1 MKTVKRDPKILAFKE
16 ALKKQAPMR
25 NGKSIIFSESKETAD
40 YLESQLKT
48 EFSGQIICFT
58 GSNSAADR
66 EEVIANFDAN
76 AKNPRDDYK
85 LLITTDVLAEGSNL
99 HRANVVINYDIPWNP
114 TRIMQRV
121 GRINR
126 VDTKHD
132 QVHTYTFFPTDQS
145 NDQIKLKE
153 AAEAKI
159 AAFISLLGSDARL
172 LTDSEEVEA
181 HSLFSELLSKETIEG
196 QDEPDSEL
204 KYLQEIRLLR
214 DENPTLFEKVKRL
227 PKKARTG
234 RKSETSASSLL
245 TYFRKGKLQKFFRVS
260 ADHHTRF
267 QRLLLREK
275 SLHFYSSVC
284 RVKIFR

>member
-1 MKTVKRDPKILAFKE
+1 MDGVDRLIEEGKAEKFPAKEFDEKLKEELYADRHILKEIKDMWKTVKRDPKILAFKE

-85 LLITTDVLAEGSNL
+85 LLITTDVLAEGSTL

-132 QVHTYTFFPTDQS
+132 QVHTYTFFPTINPMTKS
-145 NDQIKLKE
+145 FKE
-153 AAEAKI
+153 QRSED
-159 AAFISLLGSDARL
+159 AAFISLLGSDAR
-172 LTDSEEVEA
+172 
-181 HSLFSELLSKETIEG
+181 
-196 QDEPDSEL
+196 
-204 KYLQEIRLLR
+204 Y
-214 DENPTLFEKVKRL
+214 
-227 PKKARTG
+227 
-234 RKSETSASSLL
+234 
-245 TYFRKGKLQKFFRVS
+245 
-260 ADHHTRF
+260 
-267 QRLLLREK
+267 
-275 SLHFYSSVC
+275 
-284 RVKIFR
+284 